1 MGCCNTKTEAQPAT
15 PSEPWE
21 EGGREGGRVGGGEG
35 GEGWRE
41 KGWGRGRDGGE
52 RVGKREGRDGGRE
65 GGEDGGEGWREGRE
79 GWAKSPHECLLPL
92 FPSQA
97 GVTQLYCS
105 KVNPLVFTSC
115 LDGAVRLWD
124 VRGGECVREWWGHTK
139 DILSLAVARYVYM
152 YNVVSISRIS
162 VFVDRF
168 SMVQLVIFLNL
179 ASSLPP
185 VMIV

>member
-1 MGCCNTKTEAQPAT
+1 MWDIAT
-15 PSEPWE
+15 QKLRHNLQHPVRHDRREGE
-21 EGGREGGRVGGGEG
+21 EEGEEERVGEREGRDGGREGGEEG

-41 KGWGRGRDGGE
+41 RGWGRGRDGGE
-52 RVGKREGRDGGRE
+52 RVGK
-65 GGEDGGEGWREGRE
+65 REGRE

-162 VFVDRF
+162 VLVDRF